1 MIRKGVFGFDAAAAL
16 CFTGILIYQRNWILV
31 SLWGIFLGGIYYLW
45 NDRQKAYIKE
55 LGEISGYLDDLLQK
69 KEIAYRSV
77 QEDTLTGKI
86 ASQIGRAERMYGGLA
101 KLLEEERDSLK
112 QSLAEI
118 AHQLRTPLANM
129 ETYFALL
136 EDPGISGKEKDIC
149 IKSMGQA
156 ERKLSFLI
164 ERFIVSARLENR
176 IIQIH
181 KHDTDLKET
190 VAQAVFQVYR
200 KADEKNINIKLQGDN
215 IEKDVLHDRNWI
227 CEAVYNLLDNSIK
240 YSPDSSDIIIDL
252 IDNEMFSEIKVED
265 FGTGIKK
272 GEDNNIFQ
280 LYYRGSNI
288 SDQEGY
294 GMGLFITR
302 EIIQK
307 HGGYIKAK
315 RKENGLIMSV
325 VLPKAGT

>member
-1 MIRKGVFGFDAAAAL
+1 
-16 CFTGILIYQRNWILV
+16 
-31 SLWGIFLGGIYYLW
+31 
-45 NDRQKAYIKE
+45 
-55 LGEISGYLDDLLQK
+55 
-69 KEIAYRSV
+69 
-77 QEDTLTGKI
+77 
-86 ASQIGRAERMYGGLA
+86 
-101 KLLEEERDSLK
+101 
-112 QSLAEI
+112 
-118 AHQLRTPLANM
+118 
-129 ETYFALL
+129 
-136 EDPGISGKEKDIC
+136 
-149 IKSMGQA
+149 
-156 ERKLSFLI
+156 
-164 ERFIVSARLENR
+164 
-176 IIQIH
+176 
-181 KHDTDLKET
+181 
-190 VAQAVFQVYR
+190 
-200 KADEKNINIKLQGDN
+200 
-215 IEKDVLHDRNWI
+215 KDVLHDRNWI

-272 GEDNNIFQ
+272 GEENNIFQ

>member
-31 SLWGIFLGGIYYLW
+31 SLWGIFLGGICYLW
-45 NDRQKAYIKE
+45 NDRQKAYIEE

-69 KEIAYRSV
+69 KEIVYRSA

-176 IIQIH
+176 IIQIQ

-215 IEKDVLHDRNWI
+215 IEKSVLHDRNWI

-240 YSPDSSDIIIDL
+240 YSSDSSDIIIDL

-272 GEDNNIFQ
+272 GEENNIFQ

-294 GMGLFITR
+294 GMGLF
-302 EIIQK
+302 IQK

>member
-164 ERFIVSARLENR
+164 ERFIVSTRLENR

-272 GEDNNIFQ
+272 GEENNIFQ

>member
-176 IIQIH
+176 IIQIQ

-240 YSPDSSDIIIDL
+240 YSPDSSDIIIDV

-272 GEDNNIFQ
+272 GEENNIFQ

>member
-31 SLWGIFLGGIYYLW
+31 SLWGIFLGGICYLW
-45 NDRQKAYIKE
+45 NDRQKAYIEE

-69 KEIAYRSV
+69 KEIVYRSA

-176 IIQIH
+176 IIQIQ

-215 IEKDVLHDRNWI
+215 IEKSVLHDRNWI

-240 YSPDSSDIIIDL
+240 YSSDSSDIIIDL

-272 GEDNNIFQ
+272 GEENNIFQ

>member
-1 MIRKGVFGFDAAAAL
+1 MFGFDAAAEL
-16 CFTGILIYQRNWILV
+16 CCTGILMYQRNWILV

-164 ERFIVSARLENR
+164 ERFIVSTRLENR

-272 GEDNNIFQ
+272 GEENNIFQ